1 MRKITLWLIASAAIM
16 LALPWLA
23 ATFIKGD
30 GGMAACL
37 VLFFALNPIYAVF
50 TGIYAGRDIK
60 RLWALPT
67 ITALFFLA
75 GSWLFFDMG
84 EKAFVLYASVYL
96 FLGAAAMLISVF
108 VKKKHSE
115 VSKIKAYFKAQN
127 IEFSA
132 KRIFID
138 GLGGMAYG
146 LFASLLVGTI
156 ISTVGTYLFD
166 LRFTLWGNEYSLFAD
181 ANGFAKAVQ
190 GAAMAAAIGYAMKAP
205 AFVLYSLLT
214 VGYAANALGGSG
226 GPLSV
231 FFVSIVSIFFG
242 KLVSKRTP
250 VDLIVTP
257 AVTILTGV
265 LAAML
270 IAPPIGEIGTVI
282 GNFIMWATEMRPF
295 VMGLLVSAVMG
306 AVLTLPISS
315 AAICAAFGLTG
326 LAGGACVAGCCA
338 HMVGFA
344 VASWRENRFQGL
356 AAQGLG
362 TSMLQIPN
370 LMRKP
375 VLWLP
380 AVAASLVGGPL
391 ATCVFHLEQNGFAI
405 ASGMGTCGLVGP
417 IGVIVGWVN
426 GDGATAW
433 DIVGLILVAIVVPAL
448 VSWAVSELMRRRGL
462 IKPGDYKLEL

>member
-1 MRKITLWLIASAAIM
+1 MAKEILRCRTEKNVKTMNTDRTPTGKMR
-16 LALPWLA
+16 
-23 ATFIKGD
+23 
-30 GGMAACL
+30 
-37 VLFFALNPIYAVF
+37 V
-50 TGIYAGRDIK
+50 
-60 RLWALPT
+60 
-67 ITALFFLA
+67 
-75 GSWLFFDMG
+75 
-84 EKAFVLYASVYL
+84 
-96 FLGAAAMLISVF
+96 
-108 VKKKHSE
+108 
-115 VSKIKAYFKAQN
+115 YFKAQN

-138 GLGGMAYG
+138 ELGGMAYG
-146 LFASLLVGTI
+146 LFASLLIGTI

-250 VDLIVTP
+250 VDLIITP

-270 IAPPIGEIGTVI
+270 IAPPIGKIGTVI

-344 VASWRENRFQGL
+344 VAS
-356 AAQGLG
+356 
-362 TSMLQIPN
+362 
-370 LMRKP
+370 
-375 VLWLP
+375 
-380 AVAASLVGGPL
+380 
-391 ATCVFHLEQNGFAI
+391 
-405 ASGMGTCGLVGP
+405 
-417 IGVIVGWVN
+417 
-426 GDGATAW
+426 
-433 DIVGLILVAIVVPAL
+433 
-448 VSWAVSELMRRRGL
+448 
-462 IKPGDYKLEL
+462 

>member
-1 MRKITLWLIASAAIM
+1 MNTEKTSTGKMR
-16 LALPWLA
+16 
-23 ATFIKGD
+23 
-30 GGMAACL
+30 
-37 VLFFALNPIYAVF
+37 V
-50 TGIYAGRDIK
+50 
-60 RLWALPT
+60 
-67 ITALFFLA
+67 
-75 GSWLFFDMG
+75 
-84 EKAFVLYASVYL
+84 
-96 FLGAAAMLISVF
+96 
-108 VKKKHSE
+108 
-115 VSKIKAYFKAQN
+115 YFKAQN

-138 GLGGMAYG
+138 ELGGMAYG
-146 LFASLLVGTI
+146 LFASLLIGTI

-190 GAAMAAAIGYAMKAP
+190 GAAIGYAMKAP

-250 VDLIVTP
+250 VDLIITP

-270 IAPPIGEIGTVI
+270 IAPPIGKIGTVI
-282 GNFIMWATEMRPF
+282 GNFIMWANEMRPF

-462 IKPGDYKLEL
+462 IKPGDYKLDL

>member
-1 MRKITLWLIASAAIM
+1 MNTEKTSTGKMR
-16 LALPWLA
+16 
-23 ATFIKGD
+23 
-30 GGMAACL
+30 
-37 VLFFALNPIYAVF
+37 V
-50 TGIYAGRDIK
+50 
-60 RLWALPT
+60 
-67 ITALFFLA
+67 
-75 GSWLFFDMG
+75 
-84 EKAFVLYASVYL
+84 
-96 FLGAAAMLISVF
+96 
-108 VKKKHSE
+108 
-115 VSKIKAYFKAQN
+115 YFKAQN

-146 LFASLLVGTI
+146 LFASLLIGTI

-242 KLVSKRTP
+242 KLVSKHTP
-250 VDLIVTP
+250 VDLIITP

-270 IAPPIGEIGTVI
+270 IAPPIGKIGTVI

-362 TSMLQIPN
+362 TSMLQVPN

-433 DIVGLILVAIVVPAL
+433 DIVGLILVAVVVPAL

-462 IKPGDYKLEL
+462 IKPGDYKLDL

>member
-1 MRKITLWLIASAAIM
+1 MNTDRTSM
-16 LALPWLA
+16 
-23 ATFIKGD
+23 
-30 GGMAACL
+30 
-37 VLFFALNPIYAVF
+37 
-50 TGIYAGRDIK
+50 
-60 RLWALPT
+60 
-67 ITALFFLA
+67 
-75 GSWLFFDMG
+75 
-84 EKAFVLYASVYL
+84 
-96 FLGAAAMLISVF
+96 
-108 VKKKHSE
+108 
-115 VSKIKAYFKAQN
+115 SKIKAYFKAQN

-146 LFASLLVGTI
+146 LFASLLIGTI

-250 VDLIVTP
+250 VDLIVTL

-270 IAPPIGEIGTVI
+270 IAPPIGKIGTVI

-326 LAGGACVAGCCA
+326 LAGGACVAGCCG

-362 TSMLQIPN
+362 TSMLQVPN

-433 DIVGLILVAIVVPAL
+433 DIVGLILVAVVVPAL

-462 IKPGDYKLEL
+462 IKPGDYKLDL

>member
-1 MRKITLWLIASAAIM
+1 
-16 LALPWLA
+16 
-23 ATFIKGD
+23 
-30 GGMAACL
+30 
-37 VLFFALNPIYAVF
+37 
-50 TGIYAGRDIK
+50 
-60 RLWALPT
+60 
-67 ITALFFLA
+67 
-75 GSWLFFDMG
+75 
-84 EKAFVLYASVYL
+84 
-96 FLGAAAMLISVF
+96 
-108 VKKKHSE
+108 
-115 VSKIKAYFKAQN
+115 
-127 IEFSA
+127 
-132 KRIFID
+132 
-138 GLGGMAYG
+138 
-146 LFASLLVGTI
+146 
-156 ISTVGTYLFD
+156 
-166 LRFTLWGNEYSLFAD
+166 
-181 ANGFAKAVQ
+181 
-190 GAAMAAAIGYAMKAP
+190 MAAAIGYAMKAP

-257 AVTILTGV
+257 SVTILTGV

-356 AAQGLG
+356 AAQG
-362 TSMLQIPN
+362 
-370 LMRKP
+370 
-375 VLWLP
+375 
-380 AVAASLVGGPL
+380 
-391 ATCVFHLEQNGFAI
+391 
-405 ASGMGTCGLVGP
+405 
-417 IGVIVGWVN
+417 
-426 GDGATAW
+426 
-433 DIVGLILVAIVVPAL
+433 
-448 VSWAVSELMRRRGL
+448 
-462 IKPGDYKLEL
+462 

>member
-1 MRKITLWLIASAAIM
+1 MNTEKTSTGKMR
-16 LALPWLA
+16 
-23 ATFIKGD
+23 
-30 GGMAACL
+30 
-37 VLFFALNPIYAVF
+37 
-50 TGIYAGRDIK
+50 
-60 RLWALPT
+60 
-67 ITALFFLA
+67 
-75 GSWLFFDMG
+75 
-84 EKAFVLYASVYL
+84 
-96 FLGAAAMLISVF
+96 
-108 VKKKHSE
+108 
-115 VSKIKAYFKAQN
+115 AYFKAQN

-146 LFASLLVGTI
+146 LFASLLIGTI

-257 AVTILTGV
+257 TVTILTGV

-270 IAPPIGEIGTVI
+270 IAPPIGKIGTVI

-362 TSMLQIPN
+362 TSMLQVPN

-433 DIVGLILVAIVVPAL
+433 DIVGLILVAVVVPAL

-462 IKPGDYKLEL
+462 IKPGDYKLDL

>member
-1 MRKITLWLIASAAIM
+1 MNTEKTSTGKMR
-16 LALPWLA
+16 
-23 ATFIKGD
+23 
-30 GGMAACL
+30 
-37 VLFFALNPIYAVF
+37 
-50 TGIYAGRDIK
+50 
-60 RLWALPT
+60 
-67 ITALFFLA
+67 
-75 GSWLFFDMG
+75 
-84 EKAFVLYASVYL
+84 
-96 FLGAAAMLISVF
+96 
-108 VKKKHSE
+108 
-115 VSKIKAYFKAQN
+115 AYFKAQN

-146 LFASLLVGTI
+146 LFASLLIGTI

-250 VDLIVTP
+250 VDLIVPP

-270 IAPPIGEIGTVI
+270 IAPPIGKIGTVI

-362 TSMLQIPN
+362 TSMLQVPN

-380 AVAASLVGGPL
+380 AVTASLVGGPL

-462 IKPGDYKLEL
+462 IKPGDYKLDL

>member
-1 MRKITLWLIASAAIM
+1 MNTEKTSTGKMR
-16 LALPWLA
+16 
-23 ATFIKGD
+23 
-30 GGMAACL
+30 
-37 VLFFALNPIYAVF
+37 
-50 TGIYAGRDIK
+50 
-60 RLWALPT
+60 
-67 ITALFFLA
+67 
-75 GSWLFFDMG
+75 
-84 EKAFVLYASVYL
+84 
-96 FLGAAAMLISVF
+96 
-108 VKKKHSE
+108 
-115 VSKIKAYFKAQN
+115 AYFKAQN

-146 LFASLLVGTI
+146 LFASLLIGTI

-250 VDLIVTP
+250 VDLIVPP

-270 IAPPIGEIGTVI
+270 IAPPIGKIGTVI

-362 TSMLQIPN
+362 TSMLQVPN

-462 IKPGDYKLEL
+462 IKPGDYKLDL

>member
-23 ATFIKGD
+23 VTFIKGD

-146 LFASLLVGTI
+146 LFASLLIGTI

-282 GNFIMWATEMRPF
+282 GKFIMWATEMRPF

-362 TSMLQIPN
+362 TSMLQVPN

-462 IKPGDYKLEL
+462 IKPGDYKLDL

>member
-1 MRKITLWLIASAAIM
+1 MKKIAFWLIASAAIM

-23 ATFIKGD
+23 VTFIKGD

-60 RLWALPT
+60 RLWVLPI

-146 LFASLLVGTI
+146 LFASLLIGTI

-250 VDLIVTP
+250 VDLIITP

-405 ASGMGTCGLVGP
+405 ASGMGICGLVGP

>member
-1 MRKITLWLIASAAIM
+1 MNTEKTSTGKMR
-16 LALPWLA
+16 
-23 ATFIKGD
+23 
-30 GGMAACL
+30 
-37 VLFFALNPIYAVF
+37 
-50 TGIYAGRDIK
+50 
-60 RLWALPT
+60 
-67 ITALFFLA
+67 
-75 GSWLFFDMG
+75 
-84 EKAFVLYASVYL
+84 
-96 FLGAAAMLISVF
+96 
-108 VKKKHSE
+108 
-115 VSKIKAYFKAQN
+115 AYFKAQN

-146 LFASLLVGTI
+146 LFASLLIGTI

-270 IAPPIGEIGTVI
+270 IAPPIGKIGTVI

-295 VMGLLVSAVMG
+295 VMGLLV
-306 AVLTLPISS
+306 S

-462 IKPGDYKLEL
+462 IKPGDYKLDL

>member
-1 MRKITLWLIASAAIM
+1 MMKTDRTSM
-16 LALPWLA
+16 
-23 ATFIKGD
+23 
-30 GGMAACL
+30 
-37 VLFFALNPIYAVF
+37 
-50 TGIYAGRDIK
+50 
-60 RLWALPT
+60 
-67 ITALFFLA
+67 
-75 GSWLFFDMG
+75 
-84 EKAFVLYASVYL
+84 
-96 FLGAAAMLISVF
+96 
-108 VKKKHSE
+108 
-115 VSKIKAYFKAQN
+115 SKIKAYFKAQN

-146 LFASLLVGTI
+146 LFASLLIGTI

-270 IAPPIGEIGTVI
+270 IAPPIGKIGTVI

-306 AVLTLPISS
+306 AVLTS

-362 TSMLQIPN
+362 TSMLQVPN

>member
-23 ATFIKGD
+23 VTFIKGD

-146 LFASLLVGTI
+146 LFASLLIGTI

-362 TSMLQIPN
+362 TSMLQVPN

-391 ATCVFHLEQNGFAI
+391 ATCVFRLEQNGFAI

-433 DIVGLILVAIVVPAL
+433 DIVGLILVAVVVPAL

>member
-1 MRKITLWLIASAAIM
+1 MNTEKTSTGKMR
-16 LALPWLA
+16 
-23 ATFIKGD
+23 
-30 GGMAACL
+30 
-37 VLFFALNPIYAVF
+37 
-50 TGIYAGRDIK
+50 
-60 RLWALPT
+60 
-67 ITALFFLA
+67 
-75 GSWLFFDMG
+75 
-84 EKAFVLYASVYL
+84 VY
-96 FLGAAAMLISVF
+96 FR
-108 VKKKHSE
+108 
-115 VSKIKAYFKAQN
+115 AQN

-146 LFASLLVGTI
+146 LFASLLIGTI

-356 AAQGLG
+356 AAQG
-362 TSMLQIPN
+362 
-370 LMRKP
+370 
-375 VLWLP
+375 
-380 AVAASLVGGPL
+380 
-391 ATCVFHLEQNGFAI
+391 
-405 ASGMGTCGLVGP
+405 
-417 IGVIVGWVN
+417 
-426 GDGATAW
+426 
-433 DIVGLILVAIVVPAL
+433 
-448 VSWAVSELMRRRGL
+448 
-462 IKPGDYKLEL
+462 

>member
-1 MRKITLWLIASAAIM
+1 MKKIAFWLIASAAIM

-23 ATFIKGD
+23 VTFIKGD

-60 RLWALPT
+60 RLWVLPI

-146 LFASLLVGTI
+146 LFASLLIGTI

-250 VDLIVTP
+250 VDLIITP

>member
-1 MRKITLWLIASAAIM
+1 MNTDRTSM
-16 LALPWLA
+16 
-23 ATFIKGD
+23 
-30 GGMAACL
+30 
-37 VLFFALNPIYAVF
+37 
-50 TGIYAGRDIK
+50 
-60 RLWALPT
+60 
-67 ITALFFLA
+67 
-75 GSWLFFDMG
+75 
-84 EKAFVLYASVYL
+84 
-96 FLGAAAMLISVF
+96 
-108 VKKKHSE
+108 
-115 VSKIKAYFKAQN
+115 SKIKAYFKAQN

-146 LFASLLVGTI
+146 LFASLLIGTI

-250 VDLIVTP
+250 VDLIIPP

-270 IAPPIGEIGTVI
+270 IAPPIGKIGTVI

-362 TSMLQIPN
+362 TSMLQVPN